1 MYSINGDLLGCA
13 KFGDDPMKPASSSIS
28 SSPCPSPSPSLA
40 SASRDCLSDATD
52 NQSKMKKE
60 GSHIN
65 LSSLSWSRVV
75 LAPPC
80 PGWQDGIVAVTGHD
94 NGLVCFWRLQTIQT
108 VDCKILSRELVPS
121 PLYLSA
127 AQSAAQLPSQFQ
139 TAGQVQKRIQ
149 THPYTHNAPI
159 IVLKL
164 SPIMSAKSKDLTEKN
179 IQSGPLDLLVGDEKG
194 YVSAWTLMKLD
205 QFSPV
210 ELSLMTCL
218 KPPPPRDTHAPSST
232 TGSTSTLVGAANSFV
247 PLGAASGLLKLLG
260 AGVMASTSGIHT
272 NQTQRHHETASALAA
287 RIQEIEDLS
296 NDDHMEEFF

>member
-1 MYSINGDLLGCA
+1 MYSINGDLLGSA
-13 KFGDDPMKPASSSIS
+13 KFGEDPMKPSS
-28 SSPCPSPSPSLA
+28 CSPSQSLA
-40 SASRDCLSDATD
+40 STSSDSLFGARDNLS
-52 NQSKMKKE
+52 KIKKE
-60 GSHIN
+60 GSRID
-65 LSSLSWSRVV
+65 LSSLTWSRVV

-80 PGWQDGIVAVTGHD
+80 SVWQDGIVAVTGHD

-108 VDCKILSRELVPS
+108 VDCTVLSRELVPS
-121 PLYLSA
+121 PLYLSST
-127 AQSAAQLPSQFQ
+127 QSAAQLPSQFQ
-139 TAGQVQKRIQ
+139 TAEQVQKRIQ

-159 IVLKL
+159 LVLKL
-164 SPIMSAKSKDLTEKN
+164 SPIISGKSKDLPEKN
-179 IQSGPLDLLVGDEKG
+179 NQSGPLDLLVGDERG

-205 QFSPV
+205 QFSPI

-232 TGSTSTLVGAANSFV
+232 SGSTSTLAGAANSFV

-260 AGVMASTSGIHT
+260 AGVMASAGGIHT

-296 NDDHMEEFF
+296 NDDHMEQFF